1 LERRLH
7 RSEEERVIFG
17 VCGGIAA
24 YLDLD
29 PTLVR
34 VLFVLGAVFSS
45 GFVILAYI
53 VLAVIMP
60 AAERAGRITGEVVR
74 QNLDDLEART
84 RELGDDLRHIFG
96 RGSPEDGS
104 DGGTSTGRRSDAW
117 IIGLVLVVA
126 GIIFLLDNL
135 RVLSWWQFGQL
146 WPLILVVVGIAL
158 LLRRRER

>member
-1 LERRLH
+1 MERRLH

-60 AAERAGRITGEVVR
+60 AAERAGRIT
-74 QNLDDLEART
+74 
-84 RELGDDLRHIFG
+84 
-96 RGSPEDGS
+96 
-104 DGGTSTGRRSDAW
+104 
-117 IIGLVLVVA
+117 
-126 GIIFLLDNL
+126 
-135 RVLSWWQFGQL
+135 
-146 WPLILVVVGIAL
+146 
-158 LLRRRER
+158 